1 MSWWGKIIGG
11 AFGYMLGGPLGALL
25 GAAIGHNLDRGME
38 QQVEPGMFGGAPGE
52 QERVQSAFFTT
63 TFSVMGH
70 LAKAD
75 GRVSEDEIEAAR
87 SIMAQMDLD
96 SAQRQA
102 AIGLFRQ
109 GKRPDFPLD
118 RVLDQFRAECGR
130 RTNLLRLFLE
140 IQLSAA
146 YADGVLHPAERAL
159 LERICQRL
167 RFPLREFRRLEEM
180 VRVARQGTG
189 AEPDRGRPSLAEAYA
204 TLGVSPDAPIGE
216 IKRAYRR
223 LLSQHHPDKLVSKG
237 LPEEM
242 MRLAA
247 QKTHQIRQ
255 AWETIRSARGE

>member
-38 QQVEPGMFGGAPGE
+38 RQGEAGAFGGAPGE
-52 QERVQSAFFTT
+52 RERVQTAFFTA

-75 GRVSEDEIEAAR
+75 GRVTEDEIETAR
-87 SIMAQMDLD
+87 RIMGQMDLD
-96 SAQRQA
+96 PGQRRA

-109 GKRPDFPLD
+109 GKQPGFPLD
-118 RVLDQFRAECGR
+118 QVLDQFRAECGR
-130 RTNLLRLFLE
+130 RANLMRLFLE
-140 IQLSAA
+140 IQLTAA

-159 LERICQRL
+159 LEHICRRL
-167 RFPLREFRRLEEM
+167 RFPPREFQRLEAL
-180 VRVARQGTG
+180 VRAARTGDTTGT
-189 AEPDRGRPSLAEAYA
+189 DTGRPSLAEAYA
-204 TLGVSPDAPIGE
+204 ILGVSPDAPLSE
-216 IKRAYRR
+216 VRRAYRR

-255 AWETIRSARGE
+255 AWETIRSARE